1 MYRKFIETLQQW
13 EKQNTKEPLMVVGA
27 RQVGK
32 TWLIRKFCSETY
44 LNYVYINFEENPS
57 YVTAFDGSLSP
68 ETILQNLG
76 ILLGKKISAE
86 TAIFFD
92 EIQICEKAITS
103 LKYFCESETN
113 YRVLCAGSL
122 LGVKLNRFEKSFPVG
137 KVSIRTLYPMDFEE
151 FLIACEEEDLCEMI
165 HEHYSIMKAM
175 PDGIHQKALD
185 LYHKYLFVGGMP
197 RVVKEYIDNGKD
209 VLSLDFELF
218 NSLQSSYLADMAKHV
233 QNPAESLKIIEVYN
247 SIPRQLAKENPKF
260 MYKEVRQTANKRD
273 FQTSIDWLVASGLAY
288 KVCDAVTIAN
298 PLKGYEDEN
307 KFKLY
312 MLDTGILSNMCR
324 LKFSD
329 IVASE
334 NNIYKGIVIEN
345 YVISQ
350 LKTSGKFFCY
360 YKPSDSI
367 EIDVVLDTPMGIIPC
382 EIKAGRHVR
391 SKSLSNYCEKFLPK
405 KAFRFSEL
413 NFGQSGILYSI
424 PLYSVCFI

>member
-1 MYRKFIETLQQW
+1 MYRKFIETLVQW
-13 EKQNTKEPLMVVGA
+13 EKQKTKEPLMVVGA

-32 TWLIRKFCSETY
+32 TWLLKKFCSETY
-44 LNYVYINFEENPS
+44 PNYIYINFEENPACTS
-57 YVTAFDGSLSP
+57 AFDGSLSP
-68 ETILQNLG
+68 EEILKNLG
-76 ILLGKKISAE
+76 ILLGKKILPE

-92 EIQICEKAITS
+92 EIQICENAITA
-103 LKYFCESETN
+103 LKYFCEANTN

-137 KVSIRTLYPMDFEE
+137 KVAIRTLYPMDFEE
-151 FLIACEEEDLCEMI
+151 FLLACGEDDLHDMI
-165 HEHYSIMKAM
+165 HEYYSKMIAM
-175 PDGIHQKALD
+175 PEAVHQKALR
-185 LYHKYLFVGGMP
+185 LYHEYLFVGGMP
-197 RVVKEYIDNGKD
+197 RIVKEYIDKGKNI
-209 VLSLDFELF
+209 LSIDFELF
-218 NSLQSSYLADMAKHV
+218 NSLQNSYLADMSRYV
-233 QNPAESLKIIEVYN
+233 QSPSESLKIIEVYN

-312 MLDTGILSNMCR
+312 LSDTGLLSNMCH

-329 IVASE
+329 ILATE

-350 LKTSGKFFCY
+350 LWATGKFFCY

-367 EIDVVLDTPMGIIPC
+367 EIDVVLETSMGIVPC
-382 EIKAGRHVR
+382 EIKAGRHTR
-391 SKSLSNYCEKFLPK
+391 SKSLLNYCEKFSPQ
-405 KAFRFSEL
+405 KAIRFSEL
-413 NFGQSGILYSI
+413 NFGQNGVLYSI
-424 PLYSVCFI
+424 PLYAVCCL